1 MGLFDTIKSSYD
13 LGEDFTDKELQTK
26 DILDG
31 IGGTLDFYWIN
42 PKGQLFLI
50 DTSSTAYLVPLIDT
64 SSTAYLVPTN
74 KKFPAFKWIPNG
86 THGKVSPV
94 YITKYV
100 EVYNHPYRRCRIH
113 FKLGVVQDFEVL
125 DLINEFF

>member
-13 LGEDFTDKELQTK
+13 LGEEFTDKELQTK
-26 DILDG
+26 DIQDG

-50 DTSSTAYLVPLIDT
+50 DISSTADPVLTDE
-64 SSTAYLVPTN
+64 
-74 KKFPAFKWIPNG
+74 KFPALKWIPNG

-125 DLINEFF
+125 DFSA